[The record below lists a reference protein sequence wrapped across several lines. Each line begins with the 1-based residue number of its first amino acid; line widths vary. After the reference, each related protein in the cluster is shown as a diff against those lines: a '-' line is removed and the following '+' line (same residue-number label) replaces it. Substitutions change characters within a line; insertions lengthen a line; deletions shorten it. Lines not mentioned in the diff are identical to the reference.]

1 METLEKLEPQML
13 VAEYLEY
20 KKQRV
25 HGRNVATANWVTV
38 LCHDCEAYAVYMR
51 TVPVKDRLP
60 MKESL
65 GLVFSEGDDQARA
78 IKRDLLDMGWDV
90 EGAESQMAWG
100 TYQITGRQDLKL
112 RRPGIRRGVFAEL
125 KSCSP
130 YTYDSINSV
139 EDLKNHRWP
148 FIVKWYRQVCL
159 YMVLKSV
166 DRYWLILKNKSTGQ
180 IKVIEFHLGDQELHT
195 AEEMLKRAERVNH
208 LVQIGQLP
216 SSEQKISAPDL
227 CPECEF
233 FTACA
238 PDVDFGRA
246 AEFLSEEQAAEM
258 EKKLER
264 LAEIK
269 AVAKEYESLDDDLKS
284 EVKAMALASNADSV
298 VIGEWIARL
307 KRQEVKAEKEPRK
320 AFTKTIVKFVKMES
334 TKQAAAKVES
344 LETA

>member
-1 METLEKLEPQML
+1 MSEVLENLEPAML
-13 VAEYLEY
+13 VSEYLEY

-25 HGRNVATANWVTV
+25 HGRNVASANWVTV

-60 MKESL
+60 MKDSL
-65 GLVFSEGDDQARA
+65 GMIFSEGDDQARA

-90 EGAESQMAWG
+90 EGAESQMAWSA
-100 TYQITGRQDLKL
+100 YQITGRQDLKL
-112 RRPGIRRGVFAEL
+112 RRPGVRRGVFAEL

-139 EDLKNHRWP
+139 EELKNHKWP

-180 IKVIEFHLGDQELHT
+180 IKVVEFHLGDTELHA
-195 AEEMLKRAERVNH
+195 AEQMLKRAERVNK
-208 LVQIGQLP
+208 LVQIGELP
-216 SSEQKISAPDL
+216 STQQKISAPDL

-238 PDVDFGRA
+238 PDVDFGTS

-258 EKKLER
+258 ERKLER
-264 LAEIK
+264 IAEIK
-269 AVAKEYESLDDDLKS
+269 PFVKEYEDLDDDVKS
-284 EVKAMALASNADSV
+284 EIKSMVTVTNADSV
-298 VIGEWIARL
+298 VIGDWIAGI
-307 KRQEVKAEKEPRK
+307 KRQEVAAEKTPRK
-320 AFTKTIVKFVKMES
+320 GFMKTIIKFVKVES
-334 TKQAAAKVES
+334 TKRAVERES
-344 LETA
+344 LAQA

>member
-1 METLEKLEPQML
+1 MTETLEQLSPDIFVED
-13 VAEYLEY
+13 YRRY
-20 KKQRV
+20 KAQRL
-25 HGRNVATANWVTV
+25 HGRSVANANWVTV
-38 LCHDCEAYAVYMR
+38 LAHDCEAYAVYMR
-51 TVPVKDRLP
+51 TVPAKDRLP

-65 GLVFSEGDDQARA
+65 AMIFSEGDDQARA
-78 IKRDLLDMGWDV
+78 IKRDLLDAGYDV
-90 EGAESQMAWG
+90 EGAEGQMAWG

-112 RRPGIRRGVFAEL
+112 RKPGVRRGVFAEL

-139 EDLKNHRWP
+139 EDLRNHRWP
-148 FIVKWYRQVCL
+148 FIVKWWRQVCL

-180 IKVIEFHLGDQELHT
+180 IKVVEFHLNDQELHT
-195 AEEMLKRAERVNH
+195 AEAMLKRAERVNQ
-208 LVQIGQLP
+208 LVQIGQMP
-216 SSEQKISAPDL
+216 SPDQKISAPDL

-233 FTACA
+233 FTVCA

-258 EKKLER
+258 EKKLDR

-269 AVAKEYESLDDDLKS
+269 AIAKEYENLDDDLKS

-298 VIGEWIARL
+298 VIGQWIAGL

-320 AFTKTIVKFVKMES
+320 GFTKTIIKFVKMEPA
-334 TKQAAAKVES
+334 KARAA
-344 LETA
+344 